1 MLAPP
6 TISIPLPSRNLS
18 ETGSLSGHDFSA
30 PPKFPH
36 TRAQLA
42 SLARQY
48 KVPDVF
54 EGDPD
59 GDDPRVDSALVGR
72 VVMLLGNER
81 EDELKS
87 LLKDTFGPIDE
98 EDVSEISSTLWS
110 LARGS
115 CSIHTTFFYVRC
127 STEIGGA
134 RTSVCW
140 GFCASDRHR

>member
-6 TISIPLPSRNLS
+6 TISIPLPSSNLS
-18 ETGSLSGHDFSA
+18 ETGSLSGQDLSA
-30 PPKFPH
+30 PKFPH

-48 KVPDVF
+48 KVPEVF

-59 GDDPRVDSALVGR
+59 GDDPRVDSTLVSK
-72 VVMLLGNER
+72 VVMLLSNER

-98 EDVSEISSTLWS
+98 EDVSEISSIPMVTSTRHLS
-110 LARGS
+110 NTYYLLLREV
-115 CSIHTTFFYVRC
+115 FYRDRE
-127 STEIGGA
+127 SQDTYMWGGLPQ
-134 RTSVCW
+134 
-140 GFCASDRHR
+140 

>member
-6 TISIPLPSRNLS
+6 TISIPLPSSNLS
-18 ETGSLSGHDFSA
+18 DTGSLSGQDPSA

-48 KVPDVF
+48 KVPEVF

-59 GDDPRVDSALVGR
+59 GDDPRVDSALVAK
-72 VVMLLGNER
+72 VVVLLSNER

-98 EDVSEISSTLWS
+98 EDVSEIVSMPMVTRTRHLSYTFCL
-110 LARGS
+110 LLREAFYRDRGS
-115 CSIHTTFFYVRC
+115 QEACVSRRDHCR
-127 STEIGGA
+127 
-134 RTSVCW
+134 
-140 GFCASDRHR
+140 